1 MAGEWIKMRWC
12 LSAEPEVLQMADI
25 LGVSVQ
31 HVLGCLFQFWS
42 WADQHLERRNGDA
55 PNVTKKRIDALVST
69 SGFGDALEIA
79 GWLRSKDAGVLVP
92 KYEIHMGQ
100 RGKTKA
106 LTSERNK
113 KYRVKK
119 ERRSRD
125 ASGVT
130 FSSSYSSSCSSS
142 DSSSGTEEEH
152 GDIQDFEVW
161 WAAAPKKVGKLKAR
175 KAYAAARKLATA
187 ETLLAAITAF
197 AASPKARGEFCPH
210 PTTWLN
216 EGRWEDDPA
225 TWLDASQG
233 NRKPKPKTL
242 QELMT

>member
-1 MAGEWIKMRWC
+1 MASELGTT
-12 LSAEPEVLQMADI
+12 PE
-25 LGVSVQ
+25 
-31 HVLGCLFQFWS
+31 HVVGCLCRFWS
-42 WADQHLERRNGDA
+42 WADQHLDSTNGNA
-55 PNVTKKRIDALVST
+55 PSVTHLHVDALARVT
-69 SGFGDALEIA
+69 GFGRALEKV
-79 GWLRSKDAGVLVP
+79 GWLSSSAAGVGVP
-92 KYEIHMGQ
+92 KYEVHMGKRSKRKAVTSKRVGRF
-100 RGKTKA
+100 RGSRQAQKCNASVTQDA
-106 LTSERNK
+106 LP
-113 KYRVKK
+113 V
-119 ERRSRD
+119 
-125 ASGVT
+125 
-130 FSSSYSSSCSSS
+130 SSSYSSSLSSS